1 METPQ
6 GQRSVTMRR
15 VMISV
20 VASILVLAAMMI
32 VWSIAYAAVTGI
44 AFKTSALI
52 STLTK
57 SDPFVSFKHVAYYWS
72 SWAVRRN
79 ALIAAGGTL
88 ALFTA
93 GWISL
98 FVIKPPSIYGD
109 ARFARGGDLF
119 RANLHAR
126 EGLILGWHGSSLLR
140 NNDPRHPLVTG
151 PTRSGKG
158 RGFVIPNLLAWG
170 GSTITLDLKQ
180 ENFRETAGARR
191 AADDEVYMFAP
202 GSARSHCYNP
212 LEFMRRGPEKIT
224 DLTNVAHFLIPDPK
238 TGEAIWSQKA
248 RDLFVGVLGYVMES
262 KLVPDDARTI
272 RTAIRVLSTGRD
284 IGKVL
289 AAIVKVEGQ
298 ALSSFVVGRFNQI
311 IAEPAD
317 TRGSVLANLTTALA
331 PWDNPLIAGVT
342 SRSDFDIRELR
353 RKRMSIYIGPPPSD
367 LESYRS
373 LIRLLVQQ
381 IHDALMR
388 ELPGPEDRY
397 DVLVM
402 LDEFRQLQ
410 RMDAIVEKIPISA
423 GYGFRMAIVIQN
435 MSQLDEIYGKATR
448 EGIVANCA
456 LKLFVAVDDL
466 ATANYVSDQLGNRT
480 VTTTTTNFRRGNTP
494 LGERSVSKSLTGV
507 PLMRADEVIRLPKQN
522 SILMIAN
529 ERPILTKKIRYD
541 KDRLFRRLA
550 GIGKSTFRSV
560 PDVPTLDEPP
570 LAILTKD
577 YGRAPCLAPNTI
589 VEAGEET
596 ASPAEK
602 SMLSGLQAPSSEA
615 ERPRMRPARTQPEL
629 AADAQPSATV
639 TAAVTSAS
647 VAERIVPEAVTEH
660 ERPDQEETSDAAP
673 RIVGPE
679 VRRNNVA
686 TRSKMASDTP
696 ASNANVEERELG
708 TTIKAERKRAV
719 LEDRSMRR
727 QKDTLSGMFGVDG
740 IAEIY
745 QEVRAGSTAIMG
757 IAEMIERRADTA
769 IDSATR
775 DEARVLVV
783 ELDRAARAS
792 RLTDSGDLEDAD

>member
-6 GQRSVTMRR
+6 GQGSMTMRR
-15 VMISV
+15 IVVSV
-20 VASILVLAAMMI
+20 IGSIIVLAAMVI
-32 VWSIAYAAVTGI
+32 VWSLAYAAVTGV

-57 SDPFVSFKHVAYYWS
+57 SDPFVSLKHVAYYWP

-88 ALFTA
+88 ALFIA
-93 GWISL
+93 GWVSL
-98 FVIKPPSIYGD
+98 FVIKPPSIYGH

-126 EGLILGWHGSSLLR
+126 DGLILGWHGSTLLR

-191 AADDEVYMFAP
+191 AAGDEVYMFAP

-262 KLVPDDARTI
+262 KLIPDDARTI
-272 RTAIRVLSTGRD
+272 RSAIRVLSTGRD

-331 PWDNPLIAGVT
+331 PWDNPLIASVT
-342 SRSDFDIRELR
+342 SKSEFDIRELR

-480 VTTTTTNFRRGNTP
+480 VTTTTTNFRRGNTL
-494 LGERSVSKSLTGV
+494 LGERSLSKSLTGV

-577 YGRAPCLAPNTI
+577 YGRTPCLITKTVA
-589 VEAGEET
+589 VAGEKA
-596 ASPAEK
+596 ASPLETPTA
-602 SMLSGLQAPSSEA
+602 GLQAPPSEA
-615 ERPRMRPARTQPEL
+615 ERPRMRKARGQPEFQ
-629 AADAQPSATV
+629 ADAQSATV
-639 TAAVTSAS
+639 TAAP
-647 VAERIVPEAVTEH
+647 VAERIEPQAVIEH
-660 ERPDQEETSDAAP
+660 ERPGHEETPDAA
-673 RIVGPE
+673 PE
-679 VRRNNVA
+679 VRRNNVG
-686 TRSKMASDTP
+686 TRSKMPSDPP
-696 ASNANVEERELG
+696 AANAHIEKERELG
-708 TTIKAERKRAV
+708 RSVRAERKRAV
-719 LEDRSMRR
+719 LEDRGSRR
-727 QKDTLSGMFGVDG
+727 QKDTLSGMFGVDSM
-740 IAEIY
+740 AEIH
-745 QEVRAGSTAIMG
+745 QEVRAGSSAMTR
-757 IAEMIERRADTA
+757 IAEMVERKADTA
-769 IDSATR
+769 TDPATR
-775 DEARVLVV
+775 DEALALVV
-783 ELDRAARAS
+783 ELDHAAKAS
-792 RLTDSGDLEDAD
+792 RVTDEGELEDAE

>member
-6 GQRSVTMRR
+6 GQRSMTMQR

-20 VASILVLAAMMI
+20 VGAILVLAAMVI
-32 VWSIAYAAVTGI
+32 VWSLAYAAVTGV

-57 SDPFVSFKHVAYYWS
+57 SDPLISFKHVAYYWS
-72 SWAVRRN
+72 SRAVQRN
-79 ALIAAGGTL
+79 ALIAAGGTV

-98 FVIKPPSIYGD
+98 FIIKPPSIYGD

-126 EGLILGWHGSSLLR
+126 DGLILGWHGSTLLR
-140 NNDPRHPLVTG
+140 NNDPRHPLVAG

-191 AADDEVYMFAP
+191 AAGDEVYMFAP

-262 KLVPDDARTI
+262 KLIPDDARTI

-289 AAIVKVEGQ
+289 AAIVKVEEPT
-298 ALSSFVVGRFNQI
+298 LSSFVVGRFNQI

-342 SRSDFDIRELR
+342 SKSDFDIRELR

-466 ATANYVSDQLGNRT
+466 ATANYVSDQLGNKT
-480 VTTTTTNFRRGNTP
+480 VATTTTNFRRGNTL

-507 PLMRADEVIRLPKQN
+507 PLMRADEVIRLPKQT
-522 SILMIAN
+522 SVLMIAN

-550 GIGKSTFRSV
+550 RIGKSTFRSV

-570 LAILTKD
+570 LAILTQD
-577 YGRAPCLAPNTI
+577 YGREPCQAPETVTVARD
-589 VEAGEET
+589 EA
-596 ASPAEK
+596 ASPAET
-602 SMLSGLQAPSSEA
+602 SMLSGLQAPPSEA
-615 ERPRMRPARTQPEL
+615 EPPRMRPARGQPEFV
-629 AADAQPSATV
+629 ADTLPSATV
-639 TAAVTSAS
+639 AAEVTSAP
-647 VAERIVPEAVTEH
+647 VAECMVPETATEH
-660 ERPDQEETSDAAP
+660 ERPGQQETSDVVPA
-673 RIVGPE
+673 IVGPG
-679 VRRNNVA
+679 VKRNNVGA
-686 TRSKMASDTP
+686 QSKMASDTP
-696 ASNANVEERELG
+696 AASTRVEEREPE
-708 TTIKAERKRAV
+708 TTVRTERKRAV
-719 LEDRSMRR
+719 LEGRASRR
-727 QKDTLSGMFGVDG
+727 PKDTLSGMFGVDSM
-740 IAEIY
+740 AEIH
-745 QEVRAGSTAIMG
+745 QEARASSTAMMR
-757 IAEMIERRADTA
+757 IAEMIERKADMAIDTA
-769 IDSATR
+769 AR
-775 DEARVLVV
+775 DEALALVV
-783 ELDRAARAS
+783 ELDHAAKAS
-792 RLTDSGDLEDAD
+792 RVTDAGELEDAD

>member
-1 METPQ
+1 
-6 GQRSVTMRR
+6 MRR
-15 VMISV
+15 VVTSV
-20 VASILVLAAMMI
+20 VGAILVLAAMAI
-32 VWSIAYAAVTGI
+32 VWSLAYAAVTGV

-79 ALIAAGGTL
+79 ALVAAGGTL
-88 ALFTA
+88 VLFTA

-98 FVIKPPSIYGD
+98 FIIKPPSIYGD

-119 RANLHAR
+119 RANLHAKD
-126 EGLILGWHGSSLLR
+126 GLILGWHGSTLLR

-191 AADDEVYMFAP
+191 AAGDEVYMFAP

-248 RDLFVGVLGYVMES
+248 RDLFVGVLGYVLES
-262 KLVPDDARTI
+262 KLIPDDARTI

-284 IGKVL
+284 LGKVL

-298 ALSSFVVGRFNQI
+298 TLSSFVVGRFNQI

-342 SRSDFDIRELR
+342 SRSDFDIRDLR

-388 ELPGPEDRY
+388 ELPGSEDRY

-466 ATANYVSDQLGNRT
+466 ATANYVSDQLGHRT
-480 VTTTTTNFRRGNTP
+480 VTATTTNFRRGNSL
-494 LGERSVSKSLTGV
+494 LGESSVSKSLTGV

-550 GIGKSTFRSV
+550 GIGKSTFRTV
-560 PDVPTLDEPP
+560 PDVPTLDEVP
-570 LAILTKD
+570 LAILTND
-577 YGRAPCLAPNTI
+577 YGRAPQPAPDAAAAF
-589 VEAGEET
+589 VEAAATSSTGST
-596 ASPAEK
+596 SPEPPLPA
-602 SMLSGLQAPSSEA
+602 AEA
-615 ERPRMRPARTQPEL
+615 ERPRMRQARTRPEFTV
-629 AADAQPSATV
+629 DAPPSATV
-639 TAAVTSAS
+639 TAAVASAP
-647 VAERIVPEAVTEH
+647 VAERIVAEAATER
-660 ERPDQEETSDAAP
+660 ERPGQEETSDAAP
-673 RIVGPE
+673 TVVAPE
-679 VRRNNVA
+679 VRRNNVGM
-686 TRSKMASDTP
+686 RSKMASGTP
-696 ASNANVEERELG
+696 AATAKTDKKVKLE
-708 TTIKAERKRAV
+708 TTVSAKQEPAV
-719 LEDRSMRR
+719 FEVRSTRR
-727 QKDTLSGMFGVDG
+727 QKDTLSSMFGVDS
-740 IAEIY
+740 IAEIH
-745 QEVRAGSTAIMG
+745 QEARAGSAAMSRIGAMV
-757 IAEMIERRADTA
+757 RRKANAATDP
-769 IDSATR
+769 ATR
-775 DEARVLVV
+775 DEALALVV
-783 ELDRAARAS
+783 ELDHAAKAS
-792 RLTDSGDLEDAD
+792 RVTDSGELEDAD